1 MGYMLGIE
9 VVVSLIRHRVRCKS
23 LMNNIE
29 KEQVEVNTTDGN
41 DDVRRFFVRPKG
53 AND

>member
-9 VVVSLIRHRVRCKS
+9 VVVSLIRHIVRCKS

-41 DDVRRFFVRPKG
+41 DEVLGGFCQAQRSK
-53 AND
+53 